1 MLLLMTAAAMVDL
14 WDVPLEPLLVA
25 LGRARQLLQG
35 RLWVLL
41 PSLPLLYV
49 LAKFSGVD
57 GAAAAALIREAG
69 IFLTRLLPFLAL
81 P

>member
-1 MLLLMTAAAMVDL
+1 
-14 WDVPLEPLLVA
+14 
-25 LGRARQLLQG
+25 LLQG

-49 LAKFSGVD
+49 LAKFWGVD